1 MILSDFTS
9 QKRALEGAVVLVVDD
24 DPGVLAMMMSM
35 LRAQGCRP
43 IGVETAEAAW
53 QVLQESVP
61 DAVLLDVH
69 LPGMTGH
76 EFLRRMRA
84 DAALKLLP
92 VVMVTGSVSR
102 EDRVLAAS
110 AGVSVYLLK
119 PFDAEELSLRL
130 SKLIEHKR
138 IIDAMDDAV
147 RIMVSLARTVEARD
161 PYTHGHSERV
171 SRFAADMGRELRLSA
186 EDVRSLEHGGLVHD
200 IGKVGIR
207 DHVLLKEGALTAE
220 ERRTIQLHPEIGRH
234 MVESLHSQSHLLGII
249 HYHHE
254 RIDGSGYPQR
264 LAGEAIPLLARITAY
279 ADVYDAVSTLRPY
292 RPAYSKADSMD
303 IVRHDAARRHL
314 DPALLSAFESVAGRW
329 GEIPVAMV

>member
-9 QKRALEGAVVLVVDD
+9 MKRALEGSVVLVVDD
-24 DPGVLAMMMSM
+24 EPGVLAMMMSM

-53 QVLQESVP
+53 QALQEAMP
-61 DAVLLDVH
+61 DAILLDVH

-76 EFLRRMRA
+76 DFLHQLRA
-84 DAALKLLP
+84 DARFKMLP

-110 AGVSVYLLK
+110 AGVSVYLVK

-138 IIDAMDDAV
+138 IVDAMDDAV

-186 EDVRSLEHGGLVHD
+186 EDVRSLEQGGLVHD

-234 MVESLHSQSHLLGII
+234 MVESLHSQTHLLGII
-249 HYHHE
+249 HHHHE
-254 RIDGSGYPQR
+254 RFDGSGYPQR

-279 ADVYDAVSTLRPY
+279 ADVYDAVSSLRPY
-292 RPAYSKADSMD
+292 RPAYSMTDSMD
-303 IVRHDAARRHL
+303 IVRHDASRQHL
-314 DPALLSAFESVAGRW
+314 DPSLLGAFESVAERW
-329 GEIPVAMV
+329 GEVPIAHV